1 MPLST
6 YDVLVQLAHA
16 PDRRLRMSELA
27 DSVLLTPSGLT
38 RLVDRLCRDG
48 LVERVR
54 CDDDARGSFAALTER
69 GRIRFDEARRNATLP
84 ESGASSSV
92 TSPPPSNGASRR
104 PGTASQDRLGPANGF
119 VTGALHKLARFCA
132 RRHWWVIGAWIA
144 LTVVLVLASRIAGS
158 LTSDDLTLAG
168 TGSTKSVDLL
178 EQRLPN
184 EANGTNPIVLEATQ
198 GKLTDSA
205 NSAAVTDAVET
216 LRQNPYVVRVSARSI
231 RRARPRSARTRRSGT
246 SRSP

>member
-1 MPLST
+1 M
-6 YDVLVQLAHA
+6 
-16 PDRRLRMSELA
+16 
-27 DSVLLTPSGLT
+27 
-38 RLVDRLCRDG
+38 
-48 LVERVR
+48 
-54 CDDDARGSFAALTER
+54 
-69 GRIRFDEARRNATLP
+69 
-84 ESGASSSV
+84 
-92 TSPPPSNGASRR
+92 
-104 PGTASQDRLGPANGF
+104 
-119 VTGALHKLARFCA
+119 TGALHKLARFCA
-132 RRHWWVIGAWIA
+132 GRHWWVIGAWIA

-216 LRQNPYVVRVSARSI
+216 LRQNPYVVRVVSPLDSEGKAALSKDETIGYISVTLNVSQADLDVDQADSVVNDADVAEKGGHQGLGRRLPRAGSLQAI
-231 RRARPRSARTRRSGT
+231 HPRRARSSGSARRSSSFCSRSAAPWR
-246 SRSP
+246 